1 MEILFPYL
9 FEDYD
14 NNTTYKTYEM
24 FYSIT
29 IKLPKSKIKQFA
41 EPLPQSISELS
52 DADFMTLINQYPDH
66 KALANNIGKDKL
78 KYNGQ
83 PISWSPSN
91 YQIELL
97 TNFYLG
103 NTIRLANEQE
113 SPGNQFANILDGSN
127 IIYYFNSPNFSK
139 STLTA
144 FSTLGINNNGRFVLR
159 INNKNIEYTEPFNQE
174 YISQECSSE
183 MFTEILRDIYKG
195 RKTALSRP
203 QYERMGTSYIY
214 NGVLYTLPQ
223 SIDHNPTNNNIFK
236 LVSQEFFPYIKTET
250 LTPEALKAFLKRF
263 IRISGAEY
271 EYQRKK
277 CPSYYENGIET
288 FYITFDNINY
298 RLYELDRFL
307 RNSPPELIEV
317 WNKAVNDRPSINSV
331 ADESLREIQEDK
343 TLQWP
348 QGIVFDTQYDSSD
361 LKSFAYAYL
370 QKNNN
375 DQIKAIIDAIILK
388 NKDVIIDE
396 ENETYYFN
404 LSVDFFDMN
413 SDIQKQHVD
422 EITNKKAFQFKLF
435 KNNNNWFCNVNKVSK
450 NTITPVETIQLFQKR
465 SDPSQYSLD
474 AVLLTNGKLSH
485 IIEYDGADHFGLRK
499 ISSLDGEKE
508 TKTNSFLNRMLADQ
522 LKSAYARSLNI
533 PIIRV
538 PDYTKYAK
546 TQIWKDAFKKF
557 ILEKLNIIQTT
568 SENVNPAV
576 KQFNLSRK

>member
-1 MEILFPYL
+1 
-9 FEDYD
+9 
-14 NNTTYKTYEM
+14 M

-174 YISQECSSE
+174 YISQDCSSE

-214 NGVLYTLPQ
+214 NGVLYKLPQ

-361 LKSFAYAYL
+361 FKSFAYAYL

-422 EITNKKAFQFKLF
+422 QITNKKAFQFKLF
-435 KNNNNWFCNVNKVSK
+435 KNNNNWFCNINKVSK
-450 NTITPVETIQLFQKR
+450 NTIIPAETIQLFQKR

-485 IIEYDGADHFGLRK
+485 IIE
-499 ISSLDGEKE
+499 
-508 TKTNSFLNRMLADQ
+508 
-522 LKSAYARSLNI
+522 
-533 PIIRV
+533 
-538 PDYTKYAK
+538 
-546 TQIWKDAFKKF
+546 
-557 ILEKLNIIQTT
+557 
-568 SENVNPAV
+568 
-576 KQFNLSRK
+576 

>member
-1 MEILFPYL
+1 
-9 FEDYD
+9 
-14 NNTTYKTYEM
+14 M

-113 SPGNQFANILDGSN
+113 SPGNQFANIVDGSN
-127 IIYYFNSPNFSK
+127 IIYYFNSANFSK

-174 YISQECSSE
+174 YISQDCSSE

-214 NGVLYTLPQ
+214 NGVLYKLPQ

-277 CPSYYENGIET
+277 CSSYYENGIET

-307 RNSPPELIEV
+307 KNSPPELIEV

-361 LKSFAYAYL
+361 FKSFAYAYL
-370 QKNNN
+370 QKNDN
-375 DQIKAIIDAIILK
+375 DQIKALIDSIILK

-413 SDIQKQHVD
+413 SDIQKQYVD
-422 EITNKKAFQFKLF
+422 QITNKKAFQFKLF

-450 NTITPVETIQLFQKR
+450 NTIIPAETIQLFQKR

-508 TKTNSFLNRMLADQ
+508 IKTNSFLNRMLADQ

-538 PDYTKYAK
+538 PDYNKYQK

-557 ILEKLNIIQTT
+557 ILEKLNIIQPT
-568 SENVNPAV
+568 SQNINIDNY
-576 KQFNLSRK
+576 QR